1 MSEQQ
6 SRRQSNEIRA
16 MAGIQRYMRRLSK
29 DERDRVMAWAV
40 DLYWMHLP
48 QGMKIPPRQPQEPME
63 RSA

>member
-1 MSEQQ
+1 MSEQT
-6 SRRQSNEIRA
+6 RKQSNEIRT
-16 MAGIQRYMRRLSK
+16 MAAIQRYMRRLSK

-48 QGMKIPPRQPQEPME
+48 QGMKLPAPRQETPME